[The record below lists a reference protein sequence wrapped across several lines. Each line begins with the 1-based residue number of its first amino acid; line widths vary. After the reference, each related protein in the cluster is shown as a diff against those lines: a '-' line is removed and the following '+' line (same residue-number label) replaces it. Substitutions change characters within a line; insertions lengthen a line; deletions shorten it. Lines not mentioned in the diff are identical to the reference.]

1 MSKAT
6 QALQQQ
12 AARALVNLQ
21 EVLGRSLHSHLA
33 LPHQGLGQPARQP
46 LVKALP
52 QPLVPPPRLPLAHQ
66 ALGVQLQPLAAQ
78 LLPLAKAAHLHLGRH
93 LPLAHPLLPLGA
105 AASAPHKILQPLVPP
120 LQTRL
125 GVSLRLPLPLEPAA
139 ASLDLAR
146 RRVLQALAHLK
157 AHRPLA
163 ALDLEAL
170 VRAAALLHLV
180 QLPLLPL
187 ASSNSSSS
195 RAPRLSASTPEA
207 ALAHHSSLLPLE
219 HHHQQQALV
228 LLLLLLEGCSTPTSS
243 SSNSSRSPVGL
254 AQHFLL
260 LVRQVVQ
267 VAFPLPV
274 CQLLVRARL
283 LEAFSGLLS
292 QAQALAVYSHSPTK
306 ALAQQGLVSL
316 RSSSSSNLNSRH
328 NRSSSWPLQVMI
340 SIMCCLIDLSL
351 CLSMTY
357 LCVCRMYTCERLV
370 KLAHR

>member
-6 QALQQQ
+6 QALHQQ

-21 EVLGRSLHSHLA
+21 EGLGHSLHSHLA

-52 QPLVPPPRLPLAHQ
+52 QPLVPPPHLPLVRQ
-66 ALGVQLQPLAAQ
+66 ASRVQLQPLALQ

-93 LPLAHPLLPLGA
+93 LPLAHPLLPLVA
-105 AASAPHKILQPLVPP
+105 AALAPHRVLQPLVPP
-120 LQTRL
+120 LQTPL
-125 GVSLRLPLPLEPAA
+125 EVNLRLPLPLEPAV

-146 RRVLQALAHLK
+146 PRVLQALAHLK
-157 AHRPLA
+157 AHLPLA
-163 ALDLEAL
+163 ALDLEAS
-170 VRAAALLHLV
+170 VKAAALLHLV
-180 QLPLLPL
+180 QLLLLPL
-187 ASSNSSSS
+187 VSSSSSS
-195 RAPRLSASTPEA
+195 RAPRPSPSTLQA
-207 ALAHHSSLLPLE
+207 ALAHHSSLLPLG

-228 LLLLLLEGCSTPTSS
+228 LLLLLLEGCSAPTTSS

-316 RSSSSSNLNSRH
+316 RSSCSNLNSRH
-328 NRSSSWPLQVMI
+328 SPSSSWPLQVTI
-340 SIMCCLIDLSL
+340 FHQVSS
-351 CLSMTY
+351 S
-357 LCVCRMYTCERLV
+357 
-370 KLAHR
+370 

>member
-1 MSKAT
+1 MST
-6 QALQQQ
+6 HT
-12 AARALVNLQ
+12 V
-21 EVLGRSLHSHLA
+21 
-33 LPHQGLGQPARQP
+33 QPACECMMTA
-46 LVKALP
+46 LHVVIVK
-52 QPLVPPPRLPLAHQ
+52 
-66 ALGVQLQPLAAQ
+66 
-78 LLPLAKAAHLHLGRH
+78 
-93 LPLAHPLLPLGA
+93 
-105 AASAPHKILQPLVPP
+105 
-120 LQTRL
+120 
-125 GVSLRLPLPLEPAA
+125 LPLPLERAA

-146 RRVLQALAHLK
+146 LRVLQALAHLK

-163 ALDLEAL
+163 ALDLEAS

-180 QLPLLPL
+180 QLPLRPL
-187 ASSNSSSS
+187 VSSSSSSS
-195 RAPRLSASTPEA
+195 RALRPSASTPEA

-243 SSNSSRSPVGL
+243 SSNSSSRSLVDL

-267 VAFPLPV
+267 VALLLPV
-274 CQLLVRARL
+274 CQLLVRTRL

-292 QAQALAVYSHSPTK
+292 QAQALAVFSHSQTK

>member
-1 MSKAT
+1 MLTFFSICRLVSKAT
-6 QALQQQ
+6 PALHQQVAQAL
-12 AARALVNLQ
+12 ANLQ
-21 EVLGRSLHSHLA
+21 EGLGHSPHNHLA

-78 LLPLAKAAHLHLGRH
+78 LLPLAKTAHLHLGRH

-105 AASAPHKILQPLVPP
+105 AASAPHKVLQPLVPP

-125 GVSLRLPLPLEPAA
+125 GVGLRLPLPLEPAA

-163 ALDLEAL
+163 ALALEAS
-170 VRAAALLHLV
+170 VKAAALLHLV

-187 ASSNSSSS
+187 ASSSSS

-207 ALAHHSSLLPLE
+207 ALAHHSSLLPLG

-228 LLLLLLEGCSTPTSS
+228 LLLLLLEGCSAPTTSS

-316 RSSSSSNLNSRH
+316 RSSSSNFNSRH
-328 NRSSSWPLQVMI
+328 SPSSSWPLQVMI
-340 SIMCCLIDLSL
+340 FPCVLSN
-351 CLSMTY
+351 
-357 LCVCRMYTCERLV
+357 
-370 KLAHR
+370 

>member
-6 QALQQQ
+6 PALHQQVAQAL
-12 AARALVNLQ
+12 ANLQ
-21 EVLGRSLHSHLA
+21 EGLGHSPHNHLA

-52 QPLVPPPRLPLAHQ
+52 QPLVPPPRLPLVRQ
-66 ALGVQLQPLAAQ
+66 ASRVQLQPLALQ

-93 LPLAHPLLPLGA
+93 LPLAHPLLPLVA
-105 AASAPHKILQPLVPP
+105 AALAPHRVLQPLVPP
-120 LQTRL
+120 LQTPL
-125 GVSLRLPLPLEPAA
+125 EVNLRLPLPLEQAA

-146 RRVLQALAHLK
+146 PRVLQALAHLK

-163 ALDLEAL
+163 ALALEAS
-170 VRAAALLHLV
+170 VKAAALLHLV

-187 ASSNSSSS
+187 ASSSSS

-207 ALAHHSSLLPLE
+207 ALAHHSSLLPLG

-228 LLLLLLEGCSTPTSS
+228 LLLLLLEGCSAPTTSS

-316 RSSSSSNLNSRH
+316 RSSSSNFNSRH
-328 NRSSSWPLQVMI
+328 SPSSSWPLQVMI
-340 SIMCCLIDLSL
+340 FPCVLSN
-351 CLSMTY
+351 
-357 LCVCRMYTCERLV
+357 
-370 KLAHR
+370 